1 MKKARAP
8 FQPQHETRSPDIQRT
23 VFEHARLTIELKRI
37 AKDGIARAEAGLLRE
52 ARALE
57 RSAKGLLR
65 KIDAIE
71 ERFRA

>member
-1 MKKARAP
+1 MWMQQRK
-8 FQPQHETRSPDIQRT
+8 SPDIQQT
-23 VFEHARLTIELKRI
+23 LCEHVRLTIELKRV

-52 ARALE
+52 ARSLE

-71 ERFRA
+71 ERFRP